1 MPDEIRA
8 GFCAIVG
15 LPNVGKSTLL
25 NRILDRHL
33 VAVSAKPQTTR
44 DRILGIH
51 TFELAPPA
59 AAGATGAAELPGDP
73 PDGPAVAPDA
83 AIAAPAGAQIA
94 YVDTPGVQD
103 GRGPLR
109 RYMREAAFAA
119 AADADVVLLL
129 VDATD
134 HRGRLPERLAEADIA
149 ELGAAVGDAGRSHAI
164 VIGLNKI
171 DRVAKLDLL
180 PVIQAWGS
188 FAPGVDVVPISAMTG
203 DGVATLE
210 RAIAARLPLGPPL
223 FPAEMVTDRSPQFI
237 AQEIIREQ
245 LYHQLGKELPYA
257 CAVQIETW
265 TQKTPRELAI
275 GAVIVVER
283 DSQKAIVV
291 GRGGTRIRELGI
303 AARQAVGHAL
313 GQTVHLSLFVKVLA
327 EWSRGEAALRRLGY
341 GAGGTSKG
349 DGL

>member
-1 MPDEIRA
+1 MSDDIRA

-25 NRILDRHL
+25 NRIIDRHL

-44 DRILGIH
+44 DRIVGVH
-51 TFELAPPA
+51 TVELASPPP
-59 AAGATGAAELPGDP
+59 EP
-73 PDGPAVAPDA
+73 PLH
-83 AIAAPAGAQIA
+83 AQIA

-109 RYMREAAFAA
+109 RYMRDAAIAA

-134 HRGRLPERLAEADIA
+134 RRGRLPERLAETD
-149 ELGAAVGDAGRSHAI
+149 AAALGDASRQHPI
-164 VIGLNKI
+164 VIGLNKV
-171 DRVAKLDLL
+171 DRVAKPELL
-180 PVIQAWGS
+180 PVIEAWAS
-188 FAPGVDVVPISAMTG
+188 FAPGVEVVPICALTG

-210 RAIAARLPLGPPL
+210 RAIALRLPLGPAL
-223 FPAEMVTDRSPQFI
+223 FPPDMVTDRSPQFI

-257 CAVQIETW
+257 SAVQIESW
-265 TQKTPRELAI
+265 TEKSPSELAI
-275 GAVIVVER
+275 GAVVVVER

-291 GRGGTRIRELGI
+291 GRGGARIRELGI
-303 AARQAVGHAL
+303 AARRAVGEAL
-313 GQTVHLSLFVKVLA
+313 GKTVHLSLFVKVIS
-327 EWSRGEAALRRLGY
+327 EWSRGEAGLRRLGY
-341 GAGGTSKG
+341 AGEDGAP
-349 DGL
+349 

>member
-1 MPDEIRA
+1 MAKAGVCVTAASEGVLHGVVMSDEIRA

-25 NRILDRHL
+25 NCILDRHL

-44 DRILGIH
+44 DRILGVH
-51 TFELAPPA
+51 TFDLA
-59 AAGATGAAELPGDP
+59 GDT
-73 PDGPAVAPDA
+73 
-83 AIAAPAGAQIA
+83 AAPGTSLQAQIA

-109 RYMREAAFAA
+109 RHMREAALAA

-134 HRGRLPERLAEADIA
+134 RRGRMPERLAEADV
-149 ELGAAVGDAGRSHAI
+149 AALGDASRSRPV

-171 DRVAKLDLL
+171 DRVEKPDLL
-180 PVIQAWGS
+180 PVMQAWSG
-188 FAPGVDVVPISAMTG
+188 FAPGVDVVPLSAMRG
-203 DGVATLE
+203 EGIAELE
-210 RAIAARLPLGPPL
+210 RAIAARLPLGPAL
-223 FPAEMVTDRSPQFI
+223 FPVEMVTDRSPQFI

-265 TQKTPRELAI
+265 TQKAPNELAI

-291 GRGGTRIRELGI
+291 GRGGARIRELGI
-303 AARQAVGHAL
+303 AARQAVGAAL
-313 GQTVHLSLFVKVLA
+313 GQTVHLSLFVKVMT
-327 EWSRGEAALRRLGY
+327 EWSRGEADLRRLGY
-341 GAGGTSKG
+341 GGKG
-349 DGL
+349 DGV

>member
-1 MPDEIRA
+1 MSDEIRA

-25 NRILDRHL
+25 NCILDRHL

-44 DRILGIH
+44 DRILGVH
-51 TFELAPPA
+51 SFELG
-59 AAGATGAAELPGDP
+59 GAEPRGELRGEPRGEID
-73 PDGPAVAPDA
+73 
-83 AIAAPAGAQIA
+83 AQIA

-109 RYMREAAFAA
+109 RYMREAAIAA
-119 AADADVVLLL
+119 AADADVVLVL

-134 HRGRLPERLAEADIA
+134 RRGRMPERLAEPDAA
-149 ELGAAVGDAGRSHAI
+149 ALGVASHGHPI
-164 VIGLNKI
+164 VIGLNKV
-171 DRVAKLDLL
+171 DRVAKPELL

-188 FAPGVDVVPISAMTG
+188 FAPGVDVVPICALSG
-203 DGVATLE
+203 DGVDQLE
-210 RAIAARLPLGPPL
+210 RAIAARLPLGPAL
-223 FPAEMVTDRSPQFI
+223 FPVDMVTDRSIQFI

-265 TQKTPRELAI
+265 TERSATELAI

-283 DSQKAIVV
+283 ASQKAIVV
-291 GRGGTRIRELGI
+291 GRGGARIKELGI
-303 AARQAVGHAL
+303 AARQAVGEAL
-313 GQTVHLSLFVKVLA
+313 GKTVHLSLFVKVLT
-327 EWSRGEAALRRLGY
+327 EWSRGEADLRRLGY
-341 GAGGTSKG
+341 GGTGGQT
-349 DGL
+349 

>member
-1 MPDEIRA
+1 MLNSHSKPCYTPGAMVESTTDGDEPVGDHLHA

-44 DRILGIH
+44 DRIVGVH
-51 TFELAPPA
+51 NFETTGADGA
-59 AAGATGAAELPGDP
+59 AAR
-73 PDGPAVAPDA
+73 
-83 AIAAPAGAQIA
+83 AQIA

-109 RYMREAAFAA
+109 RYMREAAIAA
-119 AADADVVLLL
+119 AQDADVVLLL

-134 HRGRLPERLAEADIA
+134 RRGRLPERLAEADVA
-149 ELGAAVGDAGRSHAI
+149 ALGHASKNHPI
-164 VIGLNKI
+164 VIGLNKV
-171 DRVAKLDLL
+171 DRVAKLELL
-180 PVIQAWGS
+180 PVIQAWSS
-188 FAPGVDVVPISAMTG
+188 FAEGVEVVPISAMTG
-203 DGVATLE
+203 DGIATLE
-210 RAIAARLPLGPPL
+210 RTIALRLPRGPQM
-223 FPAEMVTDRSPQFI
+223 FPADTVTDRSPQFI

-265 TQKTPRELAI
+265 TEKSPRELAI

-291 GRGGTRIRELGI
+291 GRAGQRIRELGI
-303 AARQAVGHAL
+303 AARQAVGLAL
-313 GQTVHLSLFVKVLA
+313 GKTTVHLSLFVKVLT
-327 EWSRGEAALRRLGY
+327 EWSRGEAELQRLGY
-341 GAGGTSKG
+341 GGESK
-349 DGL
+349 

>member
-1 MPDEIRA
+1 MSDEMRA

-25 NRILDRHL
+25 NHILDRHL

-44 DRILGIH
+44 DRILGVH
-51 TFELAPPA
+51 TFDLPRVIADPSDD
-59 AAGATGAAELPGDP
+59 GAAPQ
-73 PDGPAVAPDA
+73 
-83 AIAAPAGAQIA
+83 AQIA

-109 RYMREAAFAA
+109 RYMRDAALAA

-134 HRGRLPERLAEADIA
+134 HRGRMPERLAEADA
-149 ELGAAVGDAGRSHAI
+149 AALGEASRGHPV
-164 VIGLNKI
+164 VIGLNKV
-171 DRVAKLDLL
+171 DRVLKTDLL
-180 PVIQAWGS
+180 PVISAWGS

-203 DGVATLE
+203 DGVAVLE
-210 RAIAARLPLGPPL
+210 QTIARHLPLGPAL
-223 FPAEMVTDRSPQFI
+223 FPADMVTDRSPQFI

-265 TQKTPRELAI
+265 TAKTRDELAI

-283 DSQKAIVV
+283 ESQKAIVV
-291 GRGGTRIRELGI
+291 GRGGSRIRELGI
-303 AARQAVGHAL
+303 AARQAVGDAL
-313 GQTVHLSLFVKVLA
+313 GKTVHLSLFVKVLA
-327 EWSRGEAALRRLGY
+327 EWSRGEAEIRRLGY
-341 GAGGTSKG
+341 GGTG
-349 DGL
+349 NGV